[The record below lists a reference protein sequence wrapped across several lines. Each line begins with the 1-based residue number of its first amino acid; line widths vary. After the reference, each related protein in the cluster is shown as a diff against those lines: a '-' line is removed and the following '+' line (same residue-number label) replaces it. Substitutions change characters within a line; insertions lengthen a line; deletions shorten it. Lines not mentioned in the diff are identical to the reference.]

1 MKWFTIVWY
10 EKDSLVNTENSTLVQ
25 KALYGPFEFTEQR
38 EEAIA
43 ALIEEHEKYLLGVV
57 RFDINSENVP
67 EIVE

>member
-10 EKDSLVNTENSTLVQ
+10 EKDSLAKTENSTMVQ
-25 KALYGPFEFTEQR
+25 KALYGPFELDDQR
-38 EEAIA
+38 EGAIA